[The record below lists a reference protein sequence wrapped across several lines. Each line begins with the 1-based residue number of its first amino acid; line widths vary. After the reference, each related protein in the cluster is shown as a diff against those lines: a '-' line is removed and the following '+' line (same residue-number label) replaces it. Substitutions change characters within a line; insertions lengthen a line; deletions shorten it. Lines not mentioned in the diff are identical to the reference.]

1 MALLVTGMIFLI
13 GIHLLPTFTDLRQYL
28 VKRLGIQIYQG
39 IFSLISLAGL
49 ILIVVGMS
57 RAEFHP
63 LWQPPAWSN
72 NLTFLVMLP
81 ALVLPV
87 AAYLP
92 SNIKRFT
99 PHPMLWGVVLWS
111 AGHLLA
117 NGDLASLVL
126 FGGFGIYALFDMA
139 SANWRG
145 AAKQTYS
152 VAIGHDF
159 LVIVI
164 GLVAYVVLVNL
175 HPQLFGTAIIW
186 NA

>member
-13 GIHLLPTFTDLRQYL
+13 GIHLLPGFTGLRQHL
-28 VKRLGIQIYQG
+28 VNRLSTQTYQG

-57 RAEFHP
+57 RAEFQP

-72 NLTFLVMLP
+72 NLTFMLMLP

-99 PHPMLWGVVLWS
+99 PHPMLWGVVFWS
-111 AGHLLA
+111 AGHLMA
-117 NGDLASLVL
+117 NGDLASLIL
-126 FGGFGIYALFDMA
+126 FGGFGLYALFDVA
-139 SANWRG
+139 SANRRG
-145 AAKQTYS
+145 ATKQTHS
-152 VAIGHDF
+152 VAVGHDF
-159 LVIVI
+159 LVIVV
-164 GLVAYVVLVNL
+164 GLVIYVVLANL
-175 HPQLFGTAIIW
+175 HSYLFGAAITW